1 MEEIILR
8 TRSTGMSVL
17 LITIAVYILA
27 IAGRDRGRGERLC
40 GGDDRFRCSVGYIYV
55 GSHGAEGT

>member
-1 MEEIILR
+1 MEEIILKNKKH
-8 TRSTGMSVL
+8 GMSVL

-40 GGDDRFRCSVGYIYV
+40 GGDDRFRWQRWLYLCGFPW
-55 GSHGAEGT
+55 G